1 MIHRTA
7 TTWQAPR
14 WQSELA
20 DIIRSPRELYELL
33 ELDPASLPV
42 ALRASNDF
50 ALRVPRAYAARIR
63 KGDPDDPL
71 LRQVLPVGDELET
84 APGYS
89 QDPLGEAEA
98 NPHPGLIHKYHGR
111 VLLIVSGGC
120 AINCRYCFRR
130 HFPYADNNPGRAR
143 WQAALDYIAA
153 DPSITEVIYSGGDP
167 LNAPDRQLKWLTER
181 VSAIDHVR
189 RLRVHTR
196 LPVVLPNRIDEDC
209 LDWLTHHRLATTVV
223 IHSNHARE
231 LDGEV
236 GAALAQLRAA
246 GVTLLNQAVLLR
258 GVNDTAPAL
267 SELSERLFEL
277 GVLPYYLHLL
287 DPVAGAH
294 HFDVPETEAL
304 ALHRHLRET
313 LPGYMVPKLVREIA
327 GEPSKTPVTEA
338 GTRHNLL

>member
-7 TTWQAPR
+7 ITWQAPASKIAPR
-14 WQSELA
+14 WQNELA
-20 DIIRSPRELYELL
+20 DIIRSPEELLTLL
-33 ELDPASLPV
+33 ELDTVHLPA
-42 ALRASNDF
+42 ALAASRDF
-50 ALRVPRAYAARIR
+50 ALRVPRAFAERMR

-71 LRQVLPVGDELET
+71 LRQVLPLGDELQA

-89 QDPLGEAEA
+89 EDPLGEAAA

-143 WQAALDYIAA
+143 WQTALDYIAA
-153 DPSITEVIYSGGDP
+153 DETITEVIYSGGDP
-167 LNAPDRQLKWLTER
+167 LNAPDRQLAWLTER
-181 VSAIDHVR
+181 VAAIDHVR

-209 LDWLTHHRLATTVV
+209 LAWLTGHRLQTTVV
-223 IHSNHARE
+223 IHSNHPRE
-231 LDGEV
+231 IDASV
-236 GAALAQLRAA
+236 GAALTRLRQS
-246 GVTLLNQAVLLR
+246 GITLLNQAVLLR
-258 GVNDTAPAL
+258 DINDRADTLA
-267 SELSERLFEL
+267 ELSERLFEW

-294 HFDVPETEAL
+294 HFDVPDAEAL
-304 ALHRHLRET
+304 CLLDRLRAR
-313 LPGYMVPKLVREIA
+313 LPGYLVPRLVREIA
-327 GEPSKTPVTEA
+327 GEPHKTPV
-338 GTRHNLL
+338 G